1 MLFAACAKYTL
12 GANGAEAKEVATVGA
27 VPVELGAWLPQPAN
41 TADKMATET
50 NLVVF
55 RLFNTGLHS
64 GKMLPLV

>member
-1 MLFAACAKYTL
+1 L
-12 GANGAEAKEVATVGA
+12 GAKGAEAKEVATVVA
-27 VPVELGAWLPQPAN
+27 VPVDVGVGVPHPARI
-41 TADKMATET
+41 ADKMATET